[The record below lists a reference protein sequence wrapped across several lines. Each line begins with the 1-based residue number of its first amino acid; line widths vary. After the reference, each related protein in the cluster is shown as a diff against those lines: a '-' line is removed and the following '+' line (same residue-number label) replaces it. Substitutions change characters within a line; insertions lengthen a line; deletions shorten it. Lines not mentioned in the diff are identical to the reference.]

1 MNFSTPEALW
11 LLLLAPL
18 AAALYAYAARQR
30 QAALALFLGPGASP
44 AVAASGGVVRRR
56 VVGAALV
63 TGAVACVVIALS
75 GPRFGR
81 TLRETTQ
88 ESLDLMVALDVSQS
102 MEAEDVA
109 PSRLQRAKLEI
120 QRIVEERPGARVGL
134 VVFAGE
140 AFLQCPLTTDRSAF
154 RLFLDAAEPSL
165 VPLQGTDLGAALD
178 VTRAAF
184 EEAAEA
190 DRPRA
195 VLVVSD
201 GEAHE
206 GSGAS
211 GADALRES
219 GAELFAIGVGTDD
232 GGKIPL
238 RRQGAIVGYKT
249 DREGAEVTTR
259 YEDASLRAV
268 AGRGSVFRLG
278 RRGSV
283 AADVDRRLDGLD
295 RAVAGGERY
304 ETYAE
309 RYQWPLA
316 LALLLLLTER
326 ALWLR
331 PERQRRA
338 VAA

>member
-1 MNFSTPEALW
+1 MSFSTPEALW

-30 QAALALFLGPGASP
+30 QAALALFLGPSASGA
-44 AVAASGGVVRRR
+44 AASGETARRR
-56 VVGAALV
+56 VIGAALV
-63 TGAVACVVIALS
+63 VGAVACLVVALA

-102 MEAEDVA
+102 MEAQDVA

-120 QRIVEERPGARVGL
+120 QRIVQDRPGARVGL

-140 AFLQCPLTTDRSAF
+140 AFLQCPLTSDRSAF

-178 VTRAAF
+178 VTRMAF

-190 DRPRA
+190 ERPRA

-201 GEAHE
+201 GEEQE
-206 GSGAS
+206 GSA
-211 GADALRES
+211 ATAAEALRES
-219 GAELFAIGVGTDD
+219 GATVLALGVGTEE
-232 GGKIPL
+232 GGPIPL
-238 RRQGAIVGYKT
+238 RRRGALVGYKT
-249 DREGAEVTTR
+249 DREGNEVTTR
-259 YEDASLRAV
+259 YDDAPLRAI
-268 AGRGSVFRLG
+268 AGRGGVYRLG

-283 AADVDRRLDGLD
+283 ASEVDRRLDALD

-316 LALLLLLTER
+316 LALLLLVAER
-326 ALWLR
+326 ALWLL
-331 PERQRRA
+331 PERQRRG